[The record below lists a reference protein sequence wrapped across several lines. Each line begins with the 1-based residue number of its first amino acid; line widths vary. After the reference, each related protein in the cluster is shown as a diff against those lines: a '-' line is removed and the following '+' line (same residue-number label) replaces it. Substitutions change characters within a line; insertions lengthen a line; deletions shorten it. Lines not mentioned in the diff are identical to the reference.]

1 MAIAHK
7 RWNPEQKLR
16 FDDEFTMKI
25 NGRTITGTITKISP
39 EEAENLLETSVGN
52 RGTKTHSLNRL
63 IQDMRRDEYYPHLLD
78 PIRVSTE
85 GELLDGHHRLEA
97 IKQSGVSQILL
108 CLSGYTMDDM
118 VVFDQNKNRTLTDN
132 MRIRGKR
139 YIAQRASITKWI
151 YTMLYKGFK
160 GYVNRVIVPGNK
172 DGQRISEYFPDD
184 EWESQI
190 SWYNTNVKGSFRL
203 PTGPVVAAKLLYDV
217 ANPKVSQDFWDG
229 VFLGKDNTYLK
240 ENENDPRNTLHAK
253 LVEISKLD
261 DRNNDSRE
269 SSYSKR
275 DRYYLIKLIH
285 YAWMKFEAGKPLQR
299 MPGREDLYVKAWDD
313 LRSLAEKHFDIDFG
327 QKNYF

>member
-118 VVFDQNKNRTLTDN
+118 VVFDQNKPRTLTDN
-132 MRIRGKR
+132 MKIQGKD
-139 YIAQRASITKWI
+139 YTSKRASVQKWI
-151 YTMLYKGFK
+151 YTILTNGEGGYAKGI
-160 GYVNRVIVPGNK
+160 NRVIVPGNK
-172 DGQRISEYFPDD
+172 DGQRISDFFSED
-184 EWESQI
+184 EWKFQL
-190 SWYNTNVKGSFRL
+190 SWYNSRVAKNSYGLSA
-203 PTGPVVAAKLLYDV
+203 GPIITTKFLYDI
-217 ANPKVSQDFWDG
+217 ANPGVSQDFWDG
-229 VFLGKDNTYLK
+229 VFLGKDNAYLTK
-240 ENENDPRNTLHAK
+240 NDPRNALHTKFLAM
-253 LVEISKLD
+253 SKLD
-261 DRNNDSRE
+261 DPN
-269 SSYSKR
+269 SYLKD

-299 MPGREDLYVKAWDD
+299 MTAAKHVYDKAWED
-313 LRSLAEKHFDIDFG
+313 LRSLTEKHFDIDFG